1 MRHFI
6 VTMLLCCGSLL
17 APAQTL
23 DSLNTLIANGRLVD
37 AKMYIDGIQDTA
49 VLKTHQYQ
57 VAKGKLYQ
65 ELFKQSV
72 LLFGIKNN
80 NWLATSCNAYVDGIT
95 TMATITRVPDSLFVL
110 IADCYEHAVDEAL
123 IEDSIGSKAL
133 AQDLYY
139 AGHYS
144 AKLWCML
151 SGLTLK
157 DTTVQYHLGMYFF
170 RQGQNSN
177 TIEERTS
184 HFERARNYLLPIAAS
199 KRQEVL
205 DALYVISEQ
214 LK

>member
-1 MRHFI
+1 LI
-6 VTMLLCCGSLL
+6 LCLGSFY

-23 DSLNTLIANGRLVD
+23 DTLNTLLTSGRVID
-37 AKMYIDGIQDTA
+37 AKTYIDGITDSTI
-49 VLKTHQYQ
+49 LSSYQYQ

-65 ELFKQSV
+65 ELFKQSL

-95 TMATITRVPDSLFVL
+95 TMASITRVPDSLFLV
-110 IADCYEHAVDEAL
+110 IADCYEHALDEAL

-157 DTTVQYHLGMYFF
+157 DTTVQYHLGMYFYN
-170 RQGQNSN
+170 QGRN
-177 TIEERTS
+177 TTAIEERIN
-184 HFERARNYLLPIAAS
+184 HFERARYYLLPIVYL
-199 KRQEVL
+199 KRKEVL
-205 DALYVISEQ
+205 DALMVISDQ